1 MIPWALRTCNMYRR
15 RRSMCSVHNRVKVIL
30 KSHEIFRLLW
40 LQCIIHGLL
49 NRRTDIFILPRPY
62 WVHTEPISQL
72 YKISFATPEFFDP
85 IVTHSE
91 NIQDEVTGL
100 MWFVYTKVL
109 WCLCTQKTFK
119 PSYLMAVSC
128 WWWLLQE
135 ITTTT
140 DTQWKFFTTLLS
152 PALNKRFWFTQRGLS
167 LVCKINYI
175 TLHHARLW

>member
-1 MIPWALRTCNMYRR
+1 MATYKIYGE
-15 RRSMCSVHNRVKVIL
+15 VKRLQNLPLEAPEPLNLNIWVIFTFE
-30 KSHEIFRLLW
+30 KD
-40 LQCIIHGLL
+40 C
-49 NRRTDIFILPRPY
+49 
-62 WVHTEPISQL
+62 TEPISQL